1 MESVDSKKVYPN
13 VLVSLEVGGNE
24 RNRLS
29 FETYVRLKHRGKY
42 YLTRHFKEF
51 EIKTGLHTSQLEI
64 ISHMSHFYAGVY
76 KGLLLA
82 KVNLKLVVP
91 GEFDRPVFVLDKDQ
105 RSEKE
110 RMAE

>member
-13 VLVSLEVGGNE
+13 VLVSLEVCGHE

-29 FETYVRLKHRGKY
+29 FETYVRLKHRRKY
-42 YLTRHFKEF
+42 YLTRHFREF
-51 EIKTGLHTSQLEI
+51 EIPIGITEKLEI
-64 ISHMSHFYAGVY
+64 ISHMSHFYTGVY